1 MKKNKVLNAILSVGL
16 AIIIIPTAL
25 SLFVESPY
33 IPTVKEML
41 TRRYDTDEQIDV
53 VSFLDVGQ
61 GDAILIRSNGRYVL
75 IDTGD
80 GISSNIVRSLKL
92 NGVEGIDALILTHW
106 HNDHIGGAID
116 VLENFSVLNVIMPT
130 FPDQDHDNYRDAVK
144 INDAAKRSKVMFA
157 LAKQGLAVNVGDFRL
172 SFLYYDKTK
181 EDENNRSSII
191 MAKCRDFKFLLM
203 SDAEAPLEND
213 LLESRI
219 DFNCDVIK
227 IGHHGSITSTT
238 EDFLKIAKPQ
248 YAVISVAAKNNYG
261 LPDPE
266 ILNRL
271 EKREIKLY
279 RTDLNGEIDVEVT
292 ETELVFSHSHN

>member
-1 MKKNKVLNAILSVGL
+1 MKKNKILNAILSVGL

-130 FPDQDHDNYRDAVK
+130 FPDEDHDNFRDAVK
-144 INDAAKRSKVMFA
+144 INDAAKRSNVMFA
-157 LAKQGLAVNVGDFRL
+157 IAKQGLAVNVGDFRL

-203 SDAEAPLEND
+203 SDAEAPLEDD

-261 LPDPE
+261 FPDPE

>member
-1 MKKNKVLNAILSVGL
+1 
-16 AIIIIPTAL
+16 
-25 SLFVESPY
+25 
-33 IPTVKEML
+33 ML

-61 GDAILIRSNGRYVL
+61 GEAILIRSNGRYVL

-130 FPDQDHDNYRDAVK
+130 FPDEDHDNYRDAVK
-144 INDAAKRSKVMFA
+144 INDAAKRSNVMFA
-157 LAKQGLAVNVGDFRL
+157 LAKQGLAVKVGDFRL

-203 SDAEAPLEND
+203 SDAEAPLEDD

-266 ILNRL
+266 ILSRL

>member
-1 MKKNKVLNAILSVGL
+1 MKKNKILNAILSVGL

-130 FPDQDHDNYRDAVK
+130 FPDEAHDNYKDAVK
-144 INDAAKRSKVMFA
+144 INNAAKRSNVMFA

-203 SDAEAPLEND
+203 SDAEASLEDD
-213 LLESRI
+213 LLESGI

-261 LPDPE
+261 FPDPE

>member
-1 MKKNKVLNAILSVGL
+1 VKKNKILNAILSVGL

-130 FPDQDHDNYRDAVK
+130 FPDEDHDNYRDAVK
-144 INDAAKRSKVMFA
+144 INDAAKRSNVMFA

-191 MAKCRDFKFLLM
+191 MAKRRDFKFLLM
-203 SDAEAPLEND
+203 SDAEEPLEDD
-213 LLESRI
+213 LLESGI
-219 DFNCDVIK
+219 DLNCDVIK
-227 IGHHGSITSTT
+227 IGHHGSVTSTT

-261 LPDPE
+261 FPDPE

>member
-1 MKKNKVLNAILSVGL
+1 M

-130 FPDQDHDNYRDAVK
+130 FPDEDHDNYRDAVK
-144 INDAAKRSKVMFA
+144 INDAAKRSNVMFA

-203 SDAEAPLEND
+203 SDAEAPLEDD

-261 LPDPE
+261 FPDPE

>member
-1 MKKNKVLNAILSVGL
+1 MKKNKIFNAILSVGL

-130 FPDQDHDNYRDAVK
+130 FPDEDHDNYRDAVK
-144 INDAAKRSKVMFA
+144 INDAAKRSNVMFA

-203 SDAEAPLEND
+203 SDAEAPLEDD

-261 LPDPE
+261 FPDPE

>member
-1 MKKNKVLNAILSVGL
+1 MKKNKILNAILSVGL

-130 FPDQDHDNYRDAVK
+130 FPDEDHDNYRDAVK

-261 LPDPE
+261 FPDPE

>member
-1 MKKNKVLNAILSVGL
+1 VKKNKILNAILSVGL

-130 FPDQDHDNYRDAVK
+130 FPDEDHDNYRDAVK
-144 INDAAKRSKVMFA
+144 INDAAKRSNVMFA

-203 SDAEAPLEND
+203 SDAEEPLEDD
-213 LLESRI
+213 LLESGI
-219 DFNCDVIK
+219 DLNCDVIK
-227 IGHHGSITSTT
+227 IGHHGSVTSTT

-261 LPDPE
+261 FPDPE

>member
-1 MKKNKVLNAILSVGL
+1 VKKNKILNAILSVGL

-130 FPDQDHDNYRDAVK
+130 FPDEDHDNYRDAVK
-144 INDAAKRSKVMFA
+144 INDAAKRSNVMFA

-203 SDAEAPLEND
+203 SDAEAPLEDD

-261 LPDPE
+261 FPDPE

-292 ETELVFSHSHN
+292 ENELVFTHSHN

>member
-1 MKKNKVLNAILSVGL
+1 MKKNKIFNAILSVGL

-130 FPDQDHDNYRDAVK
+130 FPDEDHDNYRDAVK
-144 INDAAKRSKVMFA
+144 INDAAKRSNVMFA

-203 SDAEAPLEND
+203 SDAEAPLEDD

-266 ILNRL
+266 ILSRL

-292 ETELVFSHSHN
+292 ETELVFTHSHN

>member
-1 MKKNKVLNAILSVGL
+1 M

-130 FPDQDHDNYRDAVK
+130 FPDEDHDNYRDAVK
-144 INDAAKRSKVMFA
+144 INDAAKRSNVMFA

-203 SDAEAPLEND
+203 SDAEAPLEDD

-266 ILNRL
+266 ILSRL